1 MGKDLNNGWFTKC
14 GIEWGNKTR
23 RNNIVEGVEGLL
35 WERFGWSE
43 IKMREEMWRFIDI
56 EVDEFRKY
64 GIELCDWVYVQTD
77 DVYFMGI
84 ALSDLYVKF
93 VKINKNKYVKVALD
107 TTNAIDA
114 IFFSLLLK
122 KPSITM
128 SWINREMSIV
138 AVEYYIVTK
147 ANKWGCANHEEL
159 IRRVSALEPMDVP
172 KLIAGAVDGDSSI
185 KYKFTASTPS
195 IEITACRT

>member
-1 MGKDLNNGWFTKC
+1 MGKIWIIGGSLSVILSGGSK
-14 GIEWGNKTR
+14 IR
-23 RNNIVEGVEGLL
+23 RNDIVEHVEGLL
-35 WERFGWSE
+35 RERFGWDE
-43 IKMREEMWRFIDI
+43 VKMCEELLHFIGIDT
-56 EVDEFRKY
+56 ETFRKY

-159 IRRVSALEPMDVP
+159 IRHVSALEPMDVP